1 MGLCSE
7 TKIRDPKVDDTLVVE
22 VNKFGQVLSVK
33 AIGFT
38 DGKLQTKGAGA
49 ADAAEATGGRTPVD
63 LLLKILEESNYLTLR
78 DVQYG
83 EDEEWFEKTLR
94 GASFYSSGTCC
105 WKLVRKKWKCRE
117 EYC

>member
-7 TKIRDPKVDDTLVVE
+7 TKIRDTKVDDTLVVE
-22 VNKFGQVLSVK
+22 VNKFGQILSVK
-33 AIGFT
+33 AIGFA
-38 DGKLQTKGAGA
+38 DERVQTKGAGET
-49 ADAAEATGGRTPVD
+49 DAIEGDRTPVD